1 MLVNCVCLVGEKKS
15 GQNKDQ
21 FNFLAGKK
29 GKGGKAD
36 GGKKKDKKNKN
47 ADKVNNTAYIF
58 SILYH
63 KQWLMK

>member
-1 MLVNCVCLVGEKKS
+1 MFAQLEKKRMAKIKI
-15 GQNKDQ
+15 NLI
-21 FNFLAGKK
+21 FLAGKK